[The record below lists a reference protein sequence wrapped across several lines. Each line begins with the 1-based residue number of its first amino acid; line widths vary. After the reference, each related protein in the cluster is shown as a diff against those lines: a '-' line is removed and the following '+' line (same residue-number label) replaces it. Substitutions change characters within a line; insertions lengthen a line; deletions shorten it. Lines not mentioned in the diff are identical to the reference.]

1 MSKLLPIMLFLLLF
15 CGTAS
20 ATTYTV
26 GASGCDYTTIQAAV
40 NAASSYD
47 TIYVYNGSYTENV
60 DISTAHLTLQGEGRD
75 VVTVTA
81 ANSGDHVFEVT
92 ADYVNISGFTATG
105 TTVGW
110 KAGIYL
116 ISSDH
121 CNVFDNNASNND
133 HGIYMRYSN
142 NAVLTNNDALNSN
155 RGIHLYYSSSN
166 TLTSN
171 TASNKWYGICMDGSS
186 DNTLTNNTANSNNWC
201 GIRMYSSSNNT
212 LTSNNALDNPRGIY
226 VQNSNYNMFTSN
238 TANLNTLYGI
248 HMWSSS
254 NNIFDHCNS
263 NNNTNYDY
271 FAWAS
276 SLNNTLL
283 DCDLDNAT
291 SMMNDSTSEWII
303 KYTTSKVTSYSDTTL
318 NQTISPTDVTTHIL
332 PTVDDYTLT
341 ISTLDDFTATTDV
354 STAILQLVEFNPGGY
369 SHFKVSSDTP
379 TIVTTFNMG
388 GFAAG
393 EVVRLKKTGLGVT
406 CGRANALGVATFVY
420 ADGYSDHDFE
430 TDPVSLYVGLVGANH
445 SFTTDSYNATAF
457 TSQINITRSGTGSC
471 AVSIEMPLITNTSYT
486 KLSYTVTNVTN
497 GFKVTDNGYA
507 VINFTTTDN
516 AIVVI
521 TPCESGKTSN
531 LPLVVGGAGAAV
543 ITVIIFLRRR
553 RR

>member
-186 DNTLTNNTANSNNWC
+186 DNTLTNNTANSNGERGIFLRASSNNNTLTNNTANSNTWYGIYIDGSSDNTLTNNTANSNNWC

-212 LTSNNALDNPRGIY
+212 LTSNNACDHPQP
-226 VQNSNYNMFTSN
+226 QN
-238 TANLNTLYGI
+238 
-248 HMWSSS
+248 
-254 NNIFDHCNS
+254 
-263 NNNTNYDY
+263 
-271 FAWAS
+271 
-276 SLNNTLL
+276 
-283 DCDLDNAT
+283 
-291 SMMNDSTSEWII
+291 
-303 KYTTSKVTSYSDTTL
+303 
-318 NQTISPTDVTTHIL
+318 
-332 PTVDDYTLT
+332 
-341 ISTLDDFTATTDV
+341 
-354 STAILQLVEFNPGGY
+354 
-369 SHFKVSSDTP
+369 
-379 TIVTTFNMG
+379 
-388 GFAAG
+388 
-393 EVVRLKKTGLGVT
+393 
-406 CGRANALGVATFVY
+406 
-420 ADGYSDHDFE
+420 
-430 TDPVSLYVGLVGANH
+430 
-445 SFTTDSYNATAF
+445 
-457 TSQINITRSGTGSC
+457 
-471 AVSIEMPLITNTSYT
+471 
-486 KLSYTVTNVTN
+486 
-497 GFKVTDNGYA
+497 
-507 VINFTTTDN
+507 
-516 AIVVI
+516 
-521 TPCESGKTSN
+521 
-531 LPLVVGGAGAAV
+531 
-543 ITVIIFLRRR
+543 FLRSNF
-553 RR
+553 